1 MQMRAQ
7 ADASGGGLTCML
19 GEVVRLQRLPL
30 AELLAAPVA
39 ALSAGALAGLAFAA
53 FSKQDARWLSASEAD
68 RIENEQIIR

>member
-1 MQMRAQ
+1 MRAQ

-39 ALSAGALAGLAFAA
+39 ALSAGALAGAGLCG
-53 FSKQDARWLSASEAD
+53 LLEAG
-68 RIENEQIIR
+68 REVVVRLGG